1 MDQHSPAWKRSFA
14 LAAVAAVIV
23 MTTGGA
29 IYGRLTQRWGAP
41 PRMKEAGAHLL
52 TFPTSL
58 GDWDL
63 QSEVPIE
70 ESVTT
75 MLACDTF
82 VNRNYANRQTGDV
95 VNLSLFVGPAGPTA
109 VHTPE
114 VCLSSR
120 DYILQGKRKKE
131 SITPTKGADEDFWGV
146 TFDSK
151 RVGGAPL
158 RVYYAWQANEGW
170 RAPEYPRFEY
180 GAAPM
185 LYKIQITGNV
195 DPAALPK
202 EGDPCRQFLDALA
215 KSGWKPMQ
223 D

>member
-1 MDQHSPAWKRSFA
+1 MNQQSPTGKRSFA
-14 LAAVAAVIV
+14 LAAVAAVLV

-52 TFPTSL
+52 TFPKTL
-58 GDWDL
+58 GDWEL
-63 QSEVPIE
+63 QADVPVE
-70 ESVTT
+70 ESVANL
-75 MLACDTF
+75 LACDTF
-82 VNRNYANRQTGDV
+82 VNRNYVNRKTGDR

-120 DYILQGKRKKE
+120 DYTLQAKRKKE
-131 SITPTKGADEDFWGV
+131 SIPLAAGAADEFWGV

-158 RVYYAWQANEGW
+158 RVYYAWLADQGW
-170 RAPEYPRFEY
+170 EAPEYPRFEY

-185 LYKIQITGNV
+185 LYKIQVTGDVN
-195 DPAALPK
+195 PAALPK
-202 EGDPCRQFLDALA
+202 EGDSCRQFLDALA
-215 KSGWKPMQ
+215 ASGWKPMQ
-223 D
+223 N